1 MLIGQKFW
9 RGVGAGAL
17 SACVDVRGFRRVMPA
32 NGSPTPNPAAR
43 SGTPIRNWM
52 NRSPGRACCTNGH
65 ADGSGTV
72 KWLKGNDAIETDEGE
87 WRDGRQAGKGIQNWP
102 IGRYEGEL
110 ADGLPNGEGVLT
122 FQKYR
127 YEGQFRDGKP
137 NGIGTLTAGNETVQG
152 TWKDGCLQ
160 GATESLNRYSTVG
173 LPLTAVAMAQCL
185 RARNS
190 RSRRRRRQC
199 VDFLWFFAA
208 DFLP

>member
-1 MLIGQKFW
+1 MPIGQKFW
-9 RGVGAGAL
+9 RGAGAVAL
-17 SACVDVRGFRRVMPA
+17 SAAVTVAAPGAHAGEWLADKSGCQVWD
-32 NGSPTPNPAAR
+32 PNPQLDEAVTW
-43 SGTPIRNWM
+43 SG
-52 NRSPGRACCTNGH
+52 ACTNGH

-72 KWLKGNDAIETDEGE
+72 QWLKGNVAIETDKGE

-137 NGIGTLTAGNETVQG
+137 NGIGTLTVGNQAVQG

-160 GATESLNRYSTVG
+160 GQRKASIG
-173 LPLTAVAMAQCL
+173 IPLSDC
-185 RARNS
+185 R
-190 RSRRRRRQC
+190 
-199 VDFLWFFAA
+199 
-208 DFLP
+208 